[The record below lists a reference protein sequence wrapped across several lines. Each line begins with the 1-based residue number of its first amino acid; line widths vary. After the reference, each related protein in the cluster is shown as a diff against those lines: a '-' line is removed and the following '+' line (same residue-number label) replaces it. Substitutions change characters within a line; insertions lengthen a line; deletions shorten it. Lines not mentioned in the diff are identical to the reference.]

1 MSEPVSELMSK
12 SVLEFKFA
20 FEHNLETKV
29 TWKHDCGPKVFSWVN
44 DQTDERSP
52 SVKVYVLRFRVSE
65 SQPYVLTLSEIIDI
79 MISVIF
85 YN

>member
-20 FEHNLETKV
+20 FEHNLETKL
-29 TWKHDCGPKVFSWVN
+29 TWKHDCGPRAFSWVN

-52 SVKVYVLRFRVSE
+52 SVEVYVRFWVSE
-65 SQPYVLTLSEIIDI
+65 SQPEVLTLSEIIDI